1 MGRYSTF
8 LFAEPSAT
16 EGVARI
22 IDFGN
27 ALSTYNQSDTSKQA
41 DERALRADEAA
52 VNEAL
57 RENAV
62 RVTKEINA
70 VLSRRLHP

>member
-22 IDFGN
+22 VDFGN
-27 ALSTYNQSDTSKQA
+27 ALNTYNLSDTPKQA
-41 DERALRADEAA
+41 DERALRADAAA
-52 VNEAL
+52 VNEAF
-57 RENAV
+57 RENAE
-62 RVTKEINA
+62 RVTKEISTA
-70 VLSRRLHP
+70 LSRKLRP

>member
-8 LFAEPSAT
+8 LFAEPSAI

-27 ALSTYNQSDTSKQA
+27 ALSTYNLSDTPTKA
-41 DERALRADEAA
+41 DERALRADAAA

-57 RENAV
+57 HENAE
-62 RVTKEINA
+62 RVTKQINA
-70 VLSRRLHP
+70 TLSRRLHP